1 MERIIIKKLLEKV
14 LAFFIAGRSLSKKI
28 QKVK

>member
-1 MERIIIKKLLEKV
+1 MERIIIKKLLA
-14 LAFFIAGRSLSKKI
+14 LALAIFIAGRSVSKKI